1 MLVWVSLPATLKDP
15 QLGKLRDISCSYL
28 TFELCV
34 CFLLLWFKFHITQKL
49 MLLKDVIYLQHDS
62 SWCKDGSRTVA
73 LMRKYELQARV
84 PAVET
89 EVVKQGTNMAS
100 G

>member
-1 MLVWVSLPATLKDP
+1 
-15 QLGKLRDISCSYL
+15 
-28 TFELCV
+28 
-34 CFLLLWFKFHITQKL
+34 

-62 SWCKDGSRTVA
+62 SCWCMNGSSTVV
-73 LMRKYELQARV
+73 LMGKYELQARV

-89 EVVKQGTNMAS
+89 EIVKKGTNMAS

>member
-1 MLVWVSLPATLKDP
+1 
-15 QLGKLRDISCSYL
+15 
-28 TFELCV
+28 
-34 CFLLLWFKFHITQKL
+34 

-62 SWCKDGSRTVA
+62 SWCKDGSRTVV

-89 EVVKQGTNMAS
+89 EIVKQGTNMAS

>member
-1 MLVWVSLPATLKDP
+1 
-15 QLGKLRDISCSYL
+15 
-28 TFELCV
+28 
-34 CFLLLWFKFHITQKL
+34 

-62 SWCKDGSRTVA
+62 FCWCMDGSSTVV
-73 LMRKYELQARV
+73 LMEKYELQARV

-100 G
+100 K

>member
-1 MLVWVSLPATLKDP
+1 
-15 QLGKLRDISCSYL
+15 
-28 TFELCV
+28 
-34 CFLLLWFKFHITQKL
+34 
-49 MLLKDVIYLQHDS
+49 MLLKYVIYLQHDS
-62 SWCKDGSRTVA
+62 SWCKDGSSTVV